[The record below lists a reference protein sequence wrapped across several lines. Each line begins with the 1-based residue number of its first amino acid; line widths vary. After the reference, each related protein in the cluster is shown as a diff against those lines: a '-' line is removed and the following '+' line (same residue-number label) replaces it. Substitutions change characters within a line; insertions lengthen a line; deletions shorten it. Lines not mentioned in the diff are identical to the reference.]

1 MSEEPQFR
9 TVLRGFDPEQVKSAL
24 DEMQTPLTRS
34 AAGRGPHHRAHPD
47 AGQHLNQVQRRLDE
61 ATARIAE
68 LESKQATAERPSA
81 GDVGAR
87 IGSILAL
94 ANEEA
99 EELRAAGR
107 DAGATRP
114 WRRPTRRPSAA
125 RSEARAPRRP
135 ACDSRARGD
144 ADQVVDEARQRAAAL
159 LDEANRDADARRAE
173 AQAIVDSHRA
183 QADAV
188 AAFSGQIAKHTDRLQ
203 QASTRVEQLAHEEA
217 TLVQRQGQ
225 ESTERIQRDTE
236 NQLAAVD
243 ARRQS
248 ITAQLSTV
256 GELLQRAGPRRRTG
270 RRRRAARRRRG
281 TGRRRADAA
290 GDRTSPDQ
298 PVPAEAPTEVMT
310 EVMTGVDVVEVAEHA
325 FDHSAD
331 VRRTSRGT
339 GRRGRGEPRGGRRP
353 PLTG

>member
-1 MSEEPQFR
+1 MSEESQFR
-9 TVLRGFDPEQVKSAL
+9 TVLRGFDPEQVKSAM
-24 DEMQTPLTRS
+24 DEMHTSVVTARRLAADRTIEVTRMQ
-34 AAGRGPHHRAHPD
+34 D
-47 AGQHLNQVQRRLDE
+47 HLNQVQRRLDE

-68 LESKQATAERPSA
+68 LEKQSPQSAPSA

-107 DAGATRP
+107 DQAQRTLAEADASAR
-114 WRRPTRRPSAA
+114 AA
-125 RSEARAPRRP
+125 RSEAERHADEVRLT
-135 ACDSRARGD
+135 ARGD
-144 ADQVVDEARQRAAAL
+144 ADRVVDEARQRAAAL

-256 GELLQRAGPRRRTG
+256 GELLQQLGRAVGP
-270 RRRRAARRRRG
+270 
-281 TGRRRADAA
+281 DAPGPA
-290 GDRTSPDQ
+290 L
-298 PVPAEAPTEVMT
+298 PAEAPTEVMT

-331 VRRTSRGT
+331 VAGRHEGTAAAHEASHQEAGVRR
-339 GRRGRGEPRGGRRP
+339 
-353 PLTG
+353 

>member
-1 MSEEPQFR
+1 MSEESQFR
-9 TVLRGFDPEQVKSAL
+9 TVLRGFDPEQVKSAM
-24 DEMQTPLTRS
+24 DEMHTSVVTARRLAADRTIELTRMQ
-34 AAGRGPHHRAHPD
+34 D
-47 AGQHLNQVQRRLDE
+47 HLNQVQRRLDE

-68 LESKQATAERPSA
+68 LEKQSPQSAPSA

-107 DAGATRP
+107 DQAQRTLAEADASAR
-114 WRRPTRRPSAA
+114 AA
-125 RSEARAPRRP
+125 RSEAERHADEVRLT
-135 ACDSRARGD
+135 ARGD
-144 ADQVVDEARQRAAAL
+144 ADRVVDEARQRAAAL

-256 GELLQRAGPRRRTG
+256 GELLQQLGRAVGPDAPG
-270 RRRRAARRRRG
+270 PDAPG
-281 TGRRRADAA
+281 PDAA
-290 GDRTSPDQ
+290 GPDA
-298 PVPAEAPTEVMT
+298 PGPALPAEAPTEVMT

-331 VRRTSRGT
+331 VPGRHDGPAAADEASHEEAGARR
-339 GRRGRGEPRGGRRP
+339 
-353 PLTG
+353 

>member
-1 MSEEPQFR
+1 MSEESQFR
-9 TVLRGFDPEQVKSAL
+9 TVLRGFDPEQVKSAM
-24 DEMQTPLTRS
+24 DEMHTSVVTARRLAADRTIELTRMQ
-34 AAGRGPHHRAHPD
+34 D
-47 AGQHLNQVQRRLDE
+47 HLNQVQRRLDE

-68 LESKQATAERPSA
+68 LEKQSPQSAPSA

-107 DAGATRP
+107 DQAQRTLAEADASAR
-114 WRRPTRRPSAA
+114 AA
-125 RSEARAPRRP
+125 RSEAERHADQVRLT
-135 ACDSRARGD
+135 ARGD
-144 ADQVVDEARQRAAAL
+144 ADRVLDEARQRAAAL

-256 GELLQRAGPRRRTG
+256 GELLQQLGRAVGP
-270 RRRRAARRRRG
+270 
-281 TGRRRADAA
+281 DAA
-290 GDRTSPDQ
+290 GPDDAG
-298 PVPAEAPTEVMT
+298 PDDAAARPDAPGPALPAEAPTEVMT
-310 EVMTGVDVVEVAEHA
+310 EVMTDVMTGVDVVEVAEHA

-331 VRRTSRGT
+331 VAGRHEGPAAADAASHEEAGVRR
-339 GRRGRGEPRGGRRP
+339 
-353 PLTG
+353 

>member
-1 MSEEPQFR
+1 MSEESQFR
-9 TVLRGFDPEQVKSAL
+9 TVLRGFDPEQVKSAM
-24 DEMQTPLTRS
+24 DEMHTSVVTARRLAADRTIELTRMQ
-34 AAGRGPHHRAHPD
+34 D
-47 AGQHLNQVQRRLDE
+47 HLNQVQRRLDE

-68 LESKQATAERPSA
+68 LEKQSPQSAPSA

-107 DAGATRP
+107 DQAQRTLAEADA
-114 WRRPTRRPSAA
+114 SAVAA
-125 RSEARAPRRP
+125 RSEAERHADQVRLT
-135 ACDSRARGD
+135 ARGD
-144 ADQVVDEARQRAAAL
+144 ADRVVDEARQRAAAL

-256 GELLQRAGPRRRTG
+256 GELLQQLGRAVGPDAVG
-270 RRRRAARRRRG
+270 PDAVGPDAAAARP
-281 TGRRRADAA
+281 DAPGPA
-290 GDRTSPDQ
+290 L
-298 PVPAEAPTEVMT
+298 PAEAPTEVMT
-310 EVMTGVDVVEVAEHA
+310 EVITGVDVVEVAEHA

-331 VRRTSRGT
+331 VAGRHEGPAAADAASHEEAGVRR
-339 GRRGRGEPRGGRRP
+339 
-353 PLTG
+353 

>member
-1 MSEEPQFR
+1 MSEESQFR
-9 TVLRGFDPEQVKSAL
+9 TVLRGFDPEQVKSAM
-24 DEMQTPLTRS
+24 DEMHTSVVTARRLAADRTIEVTRMQ
-34 AAGRGPHHRAHPD
+34 D
-47 AGQHLNQVQRRLDE
+47 HLNQVQRRLDE

-68 LESKQATAERPSA
+68 LEKQSPQSAPSA

-107 DAGATRP
+107 DQAQRTLAEADASAR
-114 WRRPTRRPSAA
+114 AA
-125 RSEARAPRRP
+125 RSEAERHADEVRLT
-135 ACDSRARGD
+135 ARGD
-144 ADQVVDEARQRAAAL
+144 ADRVVDEARQRAAAL

-256 GELLQRAGPRRRTG
+256 GELLQQLGRAVGP
-270 RRRRAARRRRG
+270 
-281 TGRRRADAA
+281 DAPGPA
-290 GDRTSPDQ
+290 L
-298 PVPAEAPTEVMT
+298 PAEAPTEVMT

-331 VRRTSRGT
+331 VAGRHEGTAAHEASHQEAGVRR
-339 GRRGRGEPRGGRRP
+339 
-353 PLTG
+353 

>member
-1 MSEEPQFR
+1 MSEESQFR
-9 TVLRGFDPEQVKSAL
+9 TVLRGFDPEQVKSAM
-24 DEMQTPLTRS
+24 DEMHTSVVTARRLAADRTIEVTRMQ
-34 AAGRGPHHRAHPD
+34 D
-47 AGQHLNQVQRRLDE
+47 HLNQVQRRLDE

-68 LESKQATAERPSA
+68 LEQQAPQSAPSA

-107 DAGATRP
+107 DQAQRTLAEADA
-114 WRRPTRRPSAA
+114 SAMAA
-125 RSEARAPRRP
+125 RSEAERHADQVRLT
-135 ACDSRARGD
+135 ARGD
-144 ADQVVDEARQRAAAL
+144 ADRVVDEARQRAAAL

-248 ITAQLSTV
+248 ITAQLTTV
-256 GELLQRAGPRRRTG
+256 GELLHELGRAVGPHVAAGPS
-270 RRRRAARRRRG
+270 RG
-281 TGRRRADAA
+281 PDNEA
-290 GDRTSPDQ
+290 GSAPPTDSPTE
-298 PVPAEAPTEVMT
+298 VITEVMT
-310 EVMTGVDVVEVAEHA
+310 EVDVVEVAEQA
-325 FDHSAD
+325 FDHTVDVSAHHD
-331 VRRTSRGT
+331 RPAPADEASQREAGVRR
-339 GRRGRGEPRGGRRP
+339 
-353 PLTG
+353 

>member
-1 MSEEPQFR
+1 MSEESQFR
-9 TVLRGFDPEQVKSAL
+9 TVLRGFDPEQVKSAM
-24 DEMQTPLTRS
+24 DEMHTSVVTARRLAADRTIELTRMQ
-34 AAGRGPHHRAHPD
+34 D
-47 AGQHLNQVQRRLDE
+47 HLNQVQRRLDE

-68 LESKQATAERPSA
+68 MEKQSPQSAPSA

-107 DAGATRP
+107 DQAQRTLAEADASAR
-114 WRRPTRRPSAA
+114 AA
-125 RSEARAPRRP
+125 RSEAERHADQVRLT
-135 ACDSRARGD
+135 ARGD
-144 ADQVVDEARQRAAAL
+144 ADRVVDEARQRAAAL

-256 GELLQRAGPRRRTG
+256 GDLLQQLGRAVGPDAAAAPDTAAGPDTAG
-270 RRRRAARRRRG
+270 PDTAGAA
-281 TGRRRADAA
+281 
-290 GDRTSPDQ
+290 
-298 PVPAEAPTEVMT
+298 VPAEAPTEVMT

-331 VRRTSRGT
+331 VAGRHEGTAAAHEASHQEAGVRR
-339 GRRGRGEPRGGRRP
+339 
-353 PLTG
+353 

>member
-1 MSEEPQFR
+1 MSEESQFR
-9 TVLRGFDPEQVKSAL
+9 TVLRGFDPEQVKSAM
-24 DEMQTPLTRS
+24 DEMHTSVVTARRLAADRTIELTRMQ
-34 AAGRGPHHRAHPD
+34 D
-47 AGQHLNQVQRRLDE
+47 HLNQVQRRLDE

-68 LESKQATAERPSA
+68 LEKQAPQSAPSA

-107 DAGATRP
+107 DQAQRTLAEADA
-114 WRRPTRRPSAA
+114 SAVAA
-125 RSEARAPRRP
+125 RSEAERHADQVRLT
-135 ACDSRARGD
+135 ARGD
-144 ADQVVDEARQRAAAL
+144 ADRVVDEARQRAAAL

-256 GELLQRAGPRRRTG
+256 GELLQQLGRAVGP
-270 RRRRAARRRRG
+270 
-281 TGRRRADAA
+281 DAA
-290 GDRTSPDQ
+290 GQTPPGRTPPPQDGTPRDQ
-298 PVPAEAPTEVMT
+298 P
-310 EVMTGVDVVEVAEHA
+310 
-325 FDHSAD
+325 
-331 VRRTSRGT
+331 SR
-339 GRRGRGEPRGGRRP
+339 RRP
-353 PLTG
+353 RPR

>member
-1 MSEEPQFR
+1 MSEESQFR
-9 TVLRGFDPEQVKSAL
+9 TVLRGFDPEQVKSAM
-24 DEMQTPLTRS
+24 DEMHTSVVTARRLAADRTIEVTRMQ
-34 AAGRGPHHRAHPD
+34 D
-47 AGQHLNQVQRRLDE
+47 HLNQVQRRLDE

-68 LESKQATAERPSA
+68 LEKQSPQSAPSA

-107 DAGATRP
+107 DQAQRTLAEADASAR
-114 WRRPTRRPSAA
+114 AA
-125 RSEARAPRRP
+125 RSEAGRHADEVRLT
-135 ACDSRARGD
+135 ARGD
-144 ADQVVDEARQRAAAL
+144 ADRVVDEARQRAAAL
-159 LDEANRDADARRAE
+159 LADANRDADARRAE

-256 GELLQRAGPRRRTG
+256 GELLQQLGRAVGPDAPG
-270 RRRRAARRRRG
+270 PDAVG
-281 TGRRRADAA
+281 PDAA
-290 GDRTSPDQ
+290 GPDA
-298 PVPAEAPTEVMT
+298 PGPALPAEAPTEVMT

-331 VRRTSRGT
+331 VAGRHEGTAAAHEASHQEAGVRR
-339 GRRGRGEPRGGRRP
+339 
-353 PLTG
+353 

>member
-1 MSEEPQFR
+1 MSEESQFR
-9 TVLRGFDPEQVKSAL
+9 TVLRGFDPEQVKSAM
-24 DEMQTPLTRS
+24 DEMHSSVVTARRLAADRTIELTRMQ
-34 AAGRGPHHRAHPD
+34 D
-47 AGQHLNQVQRRLDE
+47 HLNQVQRRLDE

-68 LESKQATAERPSA
+68 LEQQAPQSAPSA

-107 DAGATRP
+107 DQAQRTLAEADA
-114 WRRPTRRPSAA
+114 SAMAA
-125 RSEARAPRRP
+125 RSEAERHADQVRLT
-135 ACDSRARGD
+135 ARGD
-144 ADQVVDEARQRAAAL
+144 ADRVVDEARQRAAAL

-256 GELLQRAGPRRRTG
+256 GELLQQLGRAVGPDAVGSDAAAGP
-270 RRRRAARRRRG
+270 
-281 TGRRRADAA
+281 DAA
-290 GDRTSPDQ
+290 GPDAAG
-298 PVPAEAPTEVMT
+298 PAVPAEAPTEVMT
-310 EVMTGVDVVEVAEHA
+310 EVMTGVDVVEVAEDA

-331 VRRTSRGT
+331 VPGRHDGPAAADEASHEEAGVRR
-339 GRRGRGEPRGGRRP
+339 
-353 PLTG
+353 

>member
-1 MSEEPQFR
+1 MSEESQFR
-9 TVLRGFDPEQVKSAL
+9 TVLRGFDPEQVKSAM
-24 DEMQTPLTRS
+24 DEMHTSVVTARRLAADRTIEVTRMQ
-34 AAGRGPHHRAHPD
+34 D
-47 AGQHLNQVQRRLDE
+47 HLNQVQRRLDE

-68 LESKQATAERPSA
+68 LEKQSPQSAPSA

-107 DAGATRP
+107 DQAQRTLAEADASAT
-114 WRRPTRRPSAA
+114 AA
-125 RSEARAPRRP
+125 RSEAERHADQVRLT
-135 ACDSRARGD
+135 ARGD
-144 ADQVVDEARQRAAAL
+144 ADRVVDEARQRAAAL

-256 GELLQRAGPRRRTG
+256 GELLQQLGRAVGPDAAGPDAVRTG
-270 RRRRAARRRRG
+270 RRRWTGRPRTSPPGGGPDRGDDRGDDRCGRRRG
-281 TGRRRADAA
+281 GRARVRPLGRR
-290 GDRTSPDQ
+290 
-298 PVPAEAPTEVMT
+298 
-310 EVMTGVDVVEVAEHA
+310 
-325 FDHSAD
+325 
-331 VRRTSRGT
+331 RRTSRGN
-339 GRRGRGEPRGGRRP
+339 RRRARGEPPGGRRP

>member
-1 MSEEPQFR
+1 MSEESQFR
-9 TVLRGFDPEQVKSAL
+9 TVLRGFDPEQVKSAM
-24 DEMQTPLTRS
+24 DEMHTSVVTARRLAADRTIEVTRMQ
-34 AAGRGPHHRAHPD
+34 D
-47 AGQHLNQVQRRLDE
+47 HLNQVQRRLDE

-68 LESKQATAERPSA
+68 REKQAPQSAPSA

-107 DAGATRP
+107 DQAQRTLAEADASAR
-114 WRRPTRRPSAA
+114 AA
-125 RSEARAPRRP
+125 RSEAERHADEVRLT
-135 ACDSRARGD
+135 ARGD
-144 ADQVVDEARQRAAAL
+144 ADRVLDEARQRAAAL

-256 GELLQRAGPRRRTG
+256 GELLQQLGRAVGPDATG
-270 RRRRAARRRRG
+270 PDASG
-281 TGRRRADAA
+281 ADAA
-290 GDRTSPDQ
+290 GPDAFAG
-298 PVPAEAPTEVMT
+298 PAVPAEAPTEVMT
-310 EVMTGVDVVEVAEHA
+310 LVDVEVAEHT

-331 VRRTSRGT
+331 VPAHHDGPAAADETSQEEAGVRR
-339 GRRGRGEPRGGRRP
+339 
-353 PLTG
+353 

>member
-1 MSEEPQFR
+1 MSEESQFR
-9 TVLRGFDPEQVKSAL
+9 TVLRGFDPEQVKSAM
-24 DEMQTPLTRS
+24 DEMHTSVVTARRLAADRTIELTRMQ
-34 AAGRGPHHRAHPD
+34 D
-47 AGQHLNQVQRRLDE
+47 HLNQVQRRLDE

-68 LESKQATAERPSA
+68 LEQQAPQSAPSA

-107 DAGATRP
+107 DQAQRTLAEADA
-114 WRRPTRRPSAA
+114 SAMAA
-125 RSEARAPRRP
+125 RSEAERHADQVRLT
-135 ACDSRARGD
+135 ARGD
-144 ADQVVDEARQRAAAL
+144 ADRVVDEARQRAAAL
-159 LDEANRDADARRAE
+159 LDDANRDADARRAE

-256 GELLQRAGPRRRTG
+256 GELLQQLGRAVGP
-270 RRRRAARRRRG
+270 
-281 TGRRRADAA
+281 DAA
-290 GDRTSPDQ
+290 GPDA
-298 PVPAEAPTEVMT
+298 PGPALPAEAPTEVMT
-310 EVMTGVDVVEVAEHA
+310 EVMTDVMTGVDVVEVAEHA

-331 VRRTSRGT
+331 VAGRHEGPAAADAASHEEAGVRR
-339 GRRGRGEPRGGRRP
+339 
-353 PLTG
+353 

>member
-1 MSEEPQFR
+1 MSEESQFR
-9 TVLRGFDPEQVKSAL
+9 TVLRGFDPEQVKSAM
-24 DEMQTPLTRS
+24 DEMHTSVVTARRLAADRTIEVTRMQ
-34 AAGRGPHHRAHPD
+34 D
-47 AGQHLNQVQRRLDE
+47 HLNQVQRRLDE

-68 LESKQATAERPSA
+68 LEKQSPQSAPSA

-107 DAGATRP
+107 DQAQRTLAEADASAR
-114 WRRPTRRPSAA
+114 AA
-125 RSEARAPRRP
+125 RSEAERHADEVRLT
-135 ACDSRARGD
+135 ARGD
-144 ADQVVDEARQRAAAL
+144 ADRVVDEARQRAAAL
-159 LDEANRDADARRAE
+159 LADANRDADARRAE

-217 TLVQRQGQ
+217 MLVQRQGQ

-256 GELLQRAGPRRRTG
+256 GELLQQLGRAVGPDAVG
-270 RRRRAARRRRG
+270 PDAVG
-281 TGRRRADAA
+281 PDAA
-290 GDRTSPDQ
+290 GPDDAAAR
-298 PVPAEAPTEVMT
+298 PDAPGPALPAEAPTEVMT

-331 VRRTSRGT
+331 VAGRHEGTAAAHEASHQEAGVRR
-339 GRRGRGEPRGGRRP
+339 
-353 PLTG
+353 

>member
-1 MSEEPQFR
+1 MSEESQFR
-9 TVLRGFDPEQVKSAL
+9 TVLRGFDPEQVKSAM
-24 DEMQTPLTRS
+24 DEMHTSVVTARRLAADRTIELTRMQ
-34 AAGRGPHHRAHPD
+34 D
-47 AGQHLNQVQRRLDE
+47 HLNQVQRRLDE

-68 LESKQATAERPSA
+68 LEQQAPQSAPSA

-107 DAGATRP
+107 DQAQRTLAEADA
-114 WRRPTRRPSAA
+114 SAMAA
-125 RSEARAPRRP
+125 RSEAERHADQVRLT
-135 ACDSRARGD
+135 ARGD
-144 ADQVVDEARQRAAAL
+144 ADRVVDEARQRAAAL

-256 GELLQRAGPRRRTG
+256 GELLQQLGRAVGP
-270 RRRRAARRRRG
+270 
-281 TGRRRADAA
+281 DAA
-290 GDRTSPDQ
+290 GPDAAG
-298 PVPAEAPTEVMT
+298 PDAAAAGPDAAGPAVPAEAPTEVMT

-331 VRRTSRGT
+331 VPGRHEGPAAADEASHEEAGVRR
-339 GRRGRGEPRGGRRP
+339 
-353 PLTG
+353 

>member
-1 MSEEPQFR
+1 MSEESQFR
-9 TVLRGFDPEQVKSAL
+9 TVLRGFDPEQVKSAM
-24 DEMQTPLTRS
+24 DEMHTSVVTARRLAADRTIELTRMQ
-34 AAGRGPHHRAHPD
+34 D
-47 AGQHLNQVQRRLDE
+47 HLNQVQRRLDE

-68 LESKQATAERPSA
+68 LEKQAPQSAPSA

-107 DAGATRP
+107 DQAQRTLAEADA
-114 WRRPTRRPSAA
+114 SAVAA
-125 RSEARAPRRP
+125 RSEAERHADQVRLT
-135 ACDSRARGD
+135 ARGD
-144 ADQVVDEARQRAAAL
+144 ADRVVDEARQRAAAL

-256 GELLQRAGPRRRTG
+256 GELLQQLGRAVGP
-270 RRRRAARRRRG
+270 
-281 TGRRRADAA
+281 DAA
-290 GDRTSPDQ
+290 GQDAAGPDAAAAGRDAAG
-298 PVPAEAPTEVMT
+298 PAVPAETPTEVMT

-331 VRRTSRGT
+331 VPGRHEGPAAADEASHEEAGVRR
-339 GRRGRGEPRGGRRP
+339 
-353 PLTG
+353 

>member
-1 MSEEPQFR
+1 MSEESQFR
-9 TVLRGFDPEQVKSAL
+9 TVLRGFDPEQVKAAM
-24 DEMQTPLTRS
+24 DEMQTSVVTARRLAADRTIELTRMQ
-34 AAGRGPHHRAHPD
+34 D
-47 AGQHLNQVQRRLDE
+47 HLNQVQRRLDE

-68 LESKQATAERPSA
+68 LEKQSPQSAPSA

-107 DAGATRP
+107 DQAQRTLAEADASAR
-114 WRRPTRRPSAA
+114 AA
-125 RSEARAPRRP
+125 RSEAERHADQVRLT
-135 ACDSRARGD
+135 ARGD
-144 ADQVVDEARQRAAAL
+144 ADRVLDEARQRAAAL

-256 GELLQRAGPRRRTG
+256 GDLLQQLGRAVGPD
-270 RRRRAARRRRG
+270 AARQ
-281 TGRRRADAA
+281 DAA
-290 GDRTSPDQ
+290 GPDAAAAGRDAAG
-298 PVPAEAPTEVMT
+298 PAVPAEAPTEVMT

-331 VRRTSRGT
+331 VAGRHEGTAAAHEASHQEAGVRR
-339 GRRGRGEPRGGRRP
+339 
-353 PLTG
+353 

>member
-1 MSEEPQFR
+1 MSEESQFR
-9 TVLRGFDPEQVKSAL
+9 TVLRGFDPEQVKSAM
-24 DEMQTPLTRS
+24 DEMHTSVVTARRLAADRTIELTRMQ
-34 AAGRGPHHRAHPD
+34 D
-47 AGQHLNQVQRRLDE
+47 HLNQVQRRLDE

-68 LESKQATAERPSA
+68 LEQQAPQSAPSA

-107 DAGATRP
+107 DQAQRTLAEADA
-114 WRRPTRRPSAA
+114 SAMAA
-125 RSEARAPRRP
+125 RSEAERHADQVRLT
-135 ACDSRARGD
+135 ARGD
-144 ADQVVDEARQRAAAL
+144 ADRVVDEARQRAAAL

-256 GELLQRAGPRRRTG
+256 GELLQQLGRAVGPGRRRRTG
-270 RRRRAARRRRG
+270 HRR
-281 TGRRRADAA
+281 TGHAA
-290 GDRTSPDQ
+290 GPDTAGAA
-298 PVPAEAPTEVMT
+298 VPAEAPTEVMT
-310 EVMTGVDVVEVAEHA
+310 EVMTEAMTGVDVVEVAEHA
-325 FDHSAD
+325 FDPSAD
-331 VRRTSRGT
+331 VPGRHEGPAAADEASHEEAGVRR
-339 GRRGRGEPRGGRRP
+339 
-353 PLTG
+353 

>member
-1 MSEEPQFR
+1 MSEESQFR
-9 TVLRGFDPEQVKSAL
+9 TVLRGFDPEQVKSAM
-24 DEMQTPLTRS
+24 DEMHTSVVTARRLAADRTIELTRMQ
-34 AAGRGPHHRAHPD
+34 D
-47 AGQHLNQVQRRLDE
+47 HLNQVQRRLDE

-68 LESKQATAERPSA
+68 LEKQAPQSAPSA

-107 DAGATRP
+107 DQAQRTLAVAAA
-114 WRRPTRRPSAA
+114 SAVAA
-125 RSEARAPRRP
+125 RSEAERHADQVRLT
-135 ACDSRARGD
+135 ARGD
-144 ADQVVDEARQRAAAL
+144 ADRVVDEARQRAAAL

-256 GELLQRAGPRRRTG
+256 GELLQQLGRAVGP
-270 RRRRAARRRRG
+270 
-281 TGRRRADAA
+281 DAA
-290 GDRTSPDQ
+290 GQDAAGPDAAAAGRDAAG
-298 PVPAEAPTEVMT
+298 PAVPAEAPTEVMT
-310 EVMTGVDVVEVAEHA
+310 EVMTGVEVVEVAEHA

-331 VRRTSRGT
+331 VPGRHEGPAAADEASHEEAGVRR
-339 GRRGRGEPRGGRRP
+339 
-353 PLTG
+353 

>member
-1 MSEEPQFR
+1 MSEESQFR
-9 TVLRGFDPEQVKSAL
+9 TVLRGFDPEQVKSAM
-24 DEMQTPLTRS
+24 DEMHTSVVTARRLAADRTIELTRMQ
-34 AAGRGPHHRAHPD
+34 D
-47 AGQHLNQVQRRLDE
+47 HLNQVQRRLDE

-68 LESKQATAERPSA
+68 LEKQSPQSAPSA

-107 DAGATRP
+107 DQAQRTLAEADASAR
-114 WRRPTRRPSAA
+114 AA
-125 RSEARAPRRP
+125 RSEAERHADEVRLT
-135 ACDSRARGD
+135 ARGD

-159 LDEANRDADARRAE
+159 LDDANRDADARRAE

-256 GELLQRAGPRRRTG
+256 GELLQQLGRAVGP
-270 RRRRAARRRRG
+270 
-281 TGRRRADAA
+281 DAPGPA
-290 GDRTSPDQ
+290 L
-298 PVPAEAPTEVMT
+298 PAEAPTEVMT

-331 VRRTSRGT
+331 VAGRHEGTAAAHEASHQEAGVRR
-339 GRRGRGEPRGGRRP
+339 
-353 PLTG
+353 

>member
-1 MSEEPQFR
+1 MSEESQFR
-9 TVLRGFDPEQVKSAL
+9 TVLRGFDPEQVKSAM
-24 DEMQTPLTRS
+24 DEMHTSVVTARRLAADRTIEVTRMQ
-34 AAGRGPHHRAHPD
+34 D
-47 AGQHLNQVQRRLDE
+47 HLNQVQRRLDE

-68 LESKQATAERPSA
+68 LEKQSPQSAPSA

-107 DAGATRP
+107 DQAQRTLAEADA
-114 WRRPTRRPSAA
+114 SAMAA
-125 RSEARAPRRP
+125 RSEAERHADQVRLT
-135 ACDSRARGD
+135 ARGD
-144 ADQVVDEARQRAAAL
+144 ADRVVDEARQRAAAL
-159 LDEANRDADARRAE
+159 LADANRDADARRAE

-256 GELLQRAGPRRRTG
+256 RELLQQLGRAVGPDAAAGPDTAG
-270 RRRRAARRRRG
+270 PDTAGAA
-281 TGRRRADAA
+281 
-290 GDRTSPDQ
+290 
-298 PVPAEAPTEVMT
+298 VPAEAPTEVMT

-331 VRRTSRGT
+331 VPGRHDGPAAADEASHEEAGVRR
-339 GRRGRGEPRGGRRP
+339 
-353 PLTG
+353 

>member
-1 MSEEPQFR
+1 MSEESQFR
-9 TVLRGFDPEQVKSAL
+9 TVLRGFDPEQVKSAM
-24 DEMQTPLTRS
+24 DEMHTSVVTARRLAADRTIEVTRMQ
-34 AAGRGPHHRAHPD
+34 D
-47 AGQHLNQVQRRLDE
+47 HLNQVQRRLDE

-68 LESKQATAERPSA
+68 LEKQSPQSAPSA

-107 DAGATRP
+107 DQAQRTLAEADASAR
-114 WRRPTRRPSAA
+114 AA
-125 RSEARAPRRP
+125 RSEAERHADEVRLT
-135 ACDSRARGD
+135 ARGD
-144 ADQVVDEARQRAAAL
+144 ADRVVDEARQRAAAL
-159 LDEANRDADARRAE
+159 LDDANRDADARRAE

-256 GELLQRAGPRRRTG
+256 GELLQQLGRAVGPDAPG
-270 RRRRAARRRRG
+270 PDAVG
-281 TGRRRADAA
+281 PDAA
-290 GDRTSPDQ
+290 GPDA
-298 PVPAEAPTEVMT
+298 PGPALPAEAPTEVMT

-331 VRRTSRGT
+331 VAGRHEGTAAHEASHQEAGVRR
-339 GRRGRGEPRGGRRP
+339 
-353 PLTG
+353 

>member
-1 MSEEPQFR
+1 MSEESQFR
-9 TVLRGFDPEQVKSAL
+9 TVLRGFDPEQVKSAM
-24 DEMQTPLTRS
+24 DEMHTSVVTARRLAADRTIELTRMQ
-34 AAGRGPHHRAHPD
+34 D
-47 AGQHLNQVQRRLDE
+47 HLNQVQRRLDE

-68 LESKQATAERPSA
+68 LEKQAPQSAPSA

-107 DAGATRP
+107 DQAQRTLAEADA
-114 WRRPTRRPSAA
+114 SAMAA
-125 RSEARAPRRP
+125 RSEAERHADQVRLT
-135 ACDSRARGD
+135 ARGD
-144 ADQVVDEARQRAAAL
+144 ADRVVDEARQRAAAL

-203 QASTRVEQLAHEEA
+203 QASTRVEQLAREEA
-217 TLVQRQGQ
+217 TLVQRQGL

-256 GELLQRAGPRRRTG
+256 GELLQQLGRAVGP
-270 RRRRAARRRRG
+270 
-281 TGRRRADAA
+281 DAA
-290 GDRTSPDQ
+290 GQDAAGPDAAAAGRDAAG
-298 PVPAEAPTEVMT
+298 PAVPAETPTEVMT

-331 VRRTSRGT
+331 VPGRHEGPAAADEASHEEAGVRR
-339 GRRGRGEPRGGRRP
+339 
-353 PLTG
+353 